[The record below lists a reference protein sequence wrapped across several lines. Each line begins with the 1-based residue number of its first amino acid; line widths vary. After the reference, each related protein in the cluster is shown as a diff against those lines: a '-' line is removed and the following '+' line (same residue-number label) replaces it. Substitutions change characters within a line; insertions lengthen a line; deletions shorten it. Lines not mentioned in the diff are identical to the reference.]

1 MLTQFLLLAIF
12 GIAMAHLEG
21 VVVVYL
27 RKAIGLLD
35 SDSEQGNKN
44 CWNKFPVA

>member
-1 MLTQFLLLAIF
+1 MSALLLKLILLGVF

-21 VVVVYL
+21 VGVVYL

-35 SDSEQGNKN
+35 SASNEES
-44 CWNKFPVA
+44 V